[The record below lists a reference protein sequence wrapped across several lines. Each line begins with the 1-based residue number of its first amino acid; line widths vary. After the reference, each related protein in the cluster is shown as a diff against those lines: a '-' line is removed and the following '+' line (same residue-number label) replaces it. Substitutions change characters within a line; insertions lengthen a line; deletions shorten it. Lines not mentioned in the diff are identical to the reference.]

1 MKFLRNRFA
10 YALGLLLQESDTL
23 KEAWE
28 TMPTFINK
36 NFSPENR
43 ALLVNHL
50 VDQCLLDLDSERSK
64 LLNEVQQRTK
74 AIEKI
79 NTHESVKIDKPAS

>member
-1 MKFLRNRFA
+1 MTLRNRFA
-10 YALGLLLQESDTL
+10 YAFGLLKKESDSF
-23 KEAWE
+23 KEALE
-28 TMPTFINK
+28 TMPVFINK

-64 LLNEVQQRTK
+64 LQNEIDQRNK
-74 AIEKI
+74 AIKKI
-79 NTHESVKIDKPAS
+79 NTHESVKVN